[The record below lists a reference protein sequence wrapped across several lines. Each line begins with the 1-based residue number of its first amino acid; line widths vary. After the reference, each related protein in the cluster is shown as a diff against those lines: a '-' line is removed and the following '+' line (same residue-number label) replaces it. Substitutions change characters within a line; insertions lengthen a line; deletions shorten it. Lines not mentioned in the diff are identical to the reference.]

1 MLFPSGWRFWHYT
14 WSFTCYVQRSVL
26 SLGGTWICVNLQMV
40 PLVGQEPMLTQKIV
54 TTPKVEEKKKKTDV
68 GKDGRQEQK
77 VEKWVIED
85 EMVG

>member
-54 TTPKVEEKKKKTDV
+54 ITPKVEKKKKKTDV
-68 GKDGRQEQK
+68 GKD
-77 VEKWVIED
+77 ED
-85 EMVG
+85 RNRRWRSG

>member
-14 WSFTCYVQRSVL
+14 WSFTCYAQRSVL

-40 PLVGQEPMLTQKIV
+40 PLVGQEPMLTQK
-54 TTPKVEEKKKKTDV
+54 TDV